1 MIQHNVTKQA
11 MRAIRIYGSNGQAK
25 VSLDEVAVP
34 KPAAGEIL
42 MRVHATAVTPGELE
56 WYPTWHTEN
65 GAPRVQAI
73 PGHEFSGVVEQVGT
87 NTEGFKEGDAVY
99 GLNSWFSDG
108 AAAEFCLTTPA
119 EIAPK
124 PATIDHVQAAVVPI
138 SGLTAWQAL
147 FDRGK
152 LTAGQKV
159 LIHGGAGGVGSFA
172 IQLAAWTG
180 AFVVTTVSGANI
192 EFARSLGA
200 SQVIDYQ
207 KIKFEDQ
214 VTDADLVLDL
224 VGGDTFRR
232 SFSAIKEGGKVVT
245 VAASSESTDDPKAK
259 AAFFIVEPSQPQL
272 TELARLLDAG
282 ILRPIVSEVV
292 PLATA
297 VEAFLVPKKTAPGKI
312 VLRVLTE

>member
-1 MIQHNVTKQA
+1 MK
-11 MRAIRIYGSNGQAK
+11 AIRVHGSSGHAAIF
-25 VSLDEVAVP
+25 LDEVAVP
-34 KPAAGEIL
+34 TPAAGEVL
-42 MRVHATAVTPGELE
+42 VRVHATAVTPGELE
-56 WYPTWHTEN
+56 WYPTWHTQK
-65 GAPRVQAI
+65 GAPRVQAV
-73 PGHEFSGVVEQVGT
+73 PGHEFSGVVEQVGPS
-87 NTEGFKEGDAVY
+87 TEGVKEGDAVY

-147 FDRGK
+147 FDHGK

-180 AFVVTTVSGANI
+180 AFVATTVSGANI

-214 VTDADLVLDL
+214 VRDADLVLDL

-245 VAASSESTDDPKAK
+245 VATSSESTDDPKVK
-259 AAFFIVEPSQPQL
+259 AAFFIVEPSRPQL

-292 PLATA
+292 PMANA
-297 VEAFLVPKKTAPGKI
+297 AEAFLIPKKTAPGKV